1 MNRREK
7 ILAICTG
14 SVLAVFILYGLVYKL
29 FIAPARNLDDQ
40 ATELRKKNSELAS
53 ENDRY
58 GRYVRQW
65 REVRDRTY
73 HDNLLRATVLLKARV
88 DQLVRDAGLGQIPV
102 RPITGRAAKNC
113 YWEIGCTIGGRASL
127 ERVTHLLFLLTRDR
141 HLHRLSN
148 LTISQPQSGQ
158 REVPFSLRYS
168 TLVLQQKLPK
178 TVTVD
183 PRPAE
188 PTTKAAK
195 PDLNSPERAKYNVI
209 ARRHIFLPYVQLVRG
224 PEPPPRPAEPAP
236 PEPAPPQ
243 PVGPSHDQLVVT
255 GLPAFGMKREVHV
268 AMPGRDIEKPLKVG
282 DKLPVGQIAMVD
294 YRLLPMP
301 GKPKIMSTGRVI
313 LKIGRGYW
321 AVELGQTLGER
332 RILKAKDLPDQLK
345 PKPESKTPTT
355 RPAAK
360 TSPAGKA
367 AAELPEKAKQT

>member
-7 ILAICTG
+7 ILAICIG
-14 SVLAVFILYGLVYKL
+14 SVLGLVILYGLAYKL
-29 FIAPARNLDDQ
+29 VIGPARDLDDQ
-40 ATELRKKNSELAS
+40 AAGLRKKNSELAS
-53 ENDRY
+53 ENNRH

-65 REVRDRTY
+65 RDIRDRTY

-102 RPITGRAAKNC
+102 RPITGRTAKNS
-113 YWEIGCTIGGRASL
+113 YWEIGCTIQGRASL
-127 ERVTHLLFLLTRDR
+127 ERLTHLLFLLTRDG

-148 LTISQPQSGQ
+148 LTVSQPQSGQ
-158 REVPFSLRYS
+158 SEVPFSLRYS
-168 TLVLQQKLPK
+168 TLVLHQKLPK
-178 TVTVD
+178 TVEVA

-188 PTTKAAK
+188 PTTKVAK

-209 ARRHIFLPYVQLVRG
+209 ARRHIFLPYVQLVRV
-224 PEPPPRPAEPAP
+224 PEPPPQPAVPAAP
-236 PEPAPPQ
+236 PEPRPQ

-268 AMPGRDIEKPLKVG
+268 AMPGHDIEKPLKVG
-282 DKLPVGQIAMVD
+282 DRLPVGQIAMVD

-313 LKIGRGYW
+313 LRIGRNYW

-332 RILKAKDLPDQLK
+332 RILRAKDLPDQLK
-345 PKPESKTPTT
+345 PKPESKTATT

>member
-7 ILAICTG
+7 ILAICIG
-14 SVLAVFILYGLVYKL
+14 SVLGLVILYGLAYKL
-29 FIAPARNLDDQ
+29 FIGPARDLDKQ
-40 ATELRKKNSELAS
+40 AATLRTKNSELAS
-53 ENDRY
+53 ENNRY
-58 GRYVRQW
+58 GQYVRQW
-65 REVRDRTY
+65 RDIRDRTY
-73 HDNLLRATVLLKARV
+73 HDNLLRATVLLKAQV

-102 RPITGRAAKNC
+102 RPITGRKAKNC
-113 YWEIGCTIGGRASL
+113 YWEIGCTIDGRASL
-127 ERVTHLLFLLTRDR
+127 ERLTHLLFLLTRDGR
-141 HLHRLSN
+141 LHRLSN
-148 LTISQPQSGQ
+148 LTIRPPQSGQ
-158 REVPFSLRYS
+158 TEVPFSLRYS
-168 TLVLQQKLPK
+168 TLVLHQKLPK
-178 TVTVD
+178 TVPVA

-224 PEPPPRPAEPAP
+224 PEPPPRPQPTPSVTPPPKPA
-236 PEPAPPQ
+236 
-243 PVGPSHDQLVVT
+243 GPSHDQLVVT

-268 AMPGRDIEKPLKVG
+268 AMPGQDIEKPLKAG
-282 DKLPVGQIAMVD
+282 DRLPVGQIAMVD

-313 LKIGRGYW
+313 LKIGRNYW

-332 RILKAKDLPDQLK
+332 RILRAKDLPDQLK
-345 PKPESKTPTT
+345 PKPEGKTATT